1 MSAILEP
8 PAAPAKTV
16 TASAA
21 GNGTAD
27 RSTTPPADGVANLSG
42 GALTLALAKAAR
54 ARREAESSGAQGK
67 TAKPD
72 PNGPAPRPAA
82 PAPADGAAKGSDNTN
97 AASSPDAGG
106 EATNPPPD
114 PEAADDAMASLVAQD
129 QPAEET
135 GAGSETAADPEAEE
149 PERQSKA
156 VRSLQ
161 KRVDKLTAKLKAY
174 EARFGNGTDGD
185 GEPAPAAEP
194 APAGSGN
201 HPDLAAIDSEVANY
215 ESHLR
220 WFDENPDGGDYRN
233 ARGEVVATVPPER
246 VATLRR
252 AAERKITELTARRAA
267 RSERLETEQSQ
278 QARVYDAQAL
288 QRYPWLNDPE
298 APEHQ
303 QAQGVLAELPA
314 QVVNGLRFHPKA
326 RLLLGALV
334 EGMKALQPPKPKPA
348 PRPTPPKVMGAPSS
362 AAPRMSPN
370 DALRTQ
376 LAEAEAAFEK
386 SGSTSDHKRVIT
398 LRRQMRRAT

>member
-8 PAAPAKTV
+8 LAAPAKTV

-72 PNGPAPRPAA
+72 PNGPAQRPAA
-82 PAPADGAAKGSDNTN
+82 PAPADGAAKGPDNTN
-97 AASSPDAGG
+97 AASSPDPGG
-106 EATNPPPD
+106 EASNPPPD

-129 QPAEET
+129 QPAEDT
-135 GAGSETAADPEAEE
+135 GAETAADPEAEE

-194 APAGSGN
+194 APVGSGN

-220 WFDENPDGGDYRN
+220 WFDEHPDGGEYRN

-246 VATLRR
+246 VPTLRR

-267 RSERLETEQSQ
+267 RSERLEAEQLQ

-298 APEHQ
+298 TPEHQ

-314 QVVNGLRFHPKA
+314 QVVNSLRSHPKA

-334 EGMKALQPPKPKPA
+334 EGMKTLQPPKPKPA
-348 PRPTPPKVMGAPSS
+348 PRSTPPKVMGAPSS